1 MNKTGYISD
10 DLLGLLITHVLDN
23 ACLSSDAERDDLNL
37 TSNGSTTT
45 RDKFRQIVSRGY
57 RFVFKSKRSV
67 PQACHQQVNAEFEK

>member
-45 RDKFRQIVSRGY
+45 RDKFR
-57 RFVFKSKRSV
+57 
-67 PQACHQQVNAEFEK
+67 